1 MLISMNQALIEKLND
16 QLNREVTTF
25 LRYMLQAA
33 LIKGAQNEPIRQMY
47 IEEVKDEVQHA
58 QDLANQIVSVG
69 GVPELAPDLTP
80 PPKSIEA
87 MLANDIEE
95 EQTDVGNY
103 MALSQMAEE
112 KGFIA
117 LKMAMEEQA
126 ADEDQHGQLMRRLLG

>member
-1 MLISMNQALIEKLND
+1 MNQALIKKLND

-25 LRYMLQAA
+25 LRYMLQSA
-33 LIKGAQNEPIRQMY
+33 LIKGAQNETVRQMY
-47 IEEVKDEVQHA
+47 LEEVKDEVAHA
-58 QDLANQIVSVG
+58 QDLANQIVSLG
-69 GVPELAPDLTP
+69 GVPELAPDLAP

-103 MALSQMAEE
+103 MALTQMAEE
-112 KGFIA
+112 KGLIA

-126 ADEDQHGQLMRRLLG
+126 ADEDRHGQVMRRLLG